1 MPRDF
6 FAASQ
11 DGAITESPDA
21 QTPKAG
27 ATTGSNGSNEFI
39 IHRIDTDQPTP
50 QLSSRPEKL
59 ERTAKLHPYVQTLSI
74 ADLDS
79 CERLES
85 SCFPEEERCT
95 AAKFHYRLTTCP
107 DLCIGLFS
115 TTDSSSPVAD
125 AATYPAARAPDSFS
139 PQLKSVLIA
148 HVIAT
153 KTIAPGVTDES
164 MEIPSNWQ
172 SDLTRDD
179 DDTKGHSENG
189 RTLALHSLAVL
200 PAFQNQGL
208 GKTILKSYMQR
219 MSSSGV
225 ADRIALLAH
234 DGLVKFYESVGY
246 VNKGKSGVTIGG
258 GGWNNLVRLINANYG
273 LNEPLEE

>member
-1 MPRDF
+1 MRYIQPPAHHAATVSSPQPTMPRDF

-39 IHRIDTDQPTP
+39 IHRIDTDQPNP

-95 AAKFHYRLTTCP
+95 AAKVRISRCTQHTVLKPPIPFCMRLEAGSHAEDVFRFACAP
-107 DLCIGLFS
+107 
-115 TTDSSSPVAD
+115 
-125 AATYPAARAPDSFS
+125 RAS
-139 PQLKSVLIA
+139 
-148 HVIAT
+148 
-153 KTIAPGVTDES
+153 
-164 MEIPSNWQ
+164 
-172 SDLTRDD
+172 
-179 DDTKGHSENG
+179 
-189 RTLALHSLAVL
+189 
-200 PAFQNQGL
+200 
-208 GKTILKSYMQR
+208 
-219 MSSSGV
+219 
-225 ADRIALLAH
+225 
-234 DGLVKFYESVGY
+234 
-246 VNKGKSGVTIGG
+246 
-258 GGWNNLVRLINANYG
+258 
-273 LNEPLEE
+273 